1 MKQLFDELSAECSRM
16 TTKKYSTS
24 FSLGIQ
30 FLQKHMQPPVYAIY
44 GFVRLADEIVDSFH
58 GYDKVNLLSTFSTE
72 TYAAIENRISLN
84 PVLNSFQQVV
94 HQYEIP
100 GVLIK
105 AFLHSMQMD
114 LAKKLYNEDEYREYI
129 YGSAEAVGLMCL
141 CVFTEGNK
149 KQYEELKPY
158 AMKLGAAFQKVNFL
172 RDVKAD
178 NMDLGRTYFPDVD
191 LNNFSHADKLK
202 IENDIASDFQE
213 ALKGILRLPSSSR
226 KGVFLAYYYYYMLFK
241 KIKQVPPHRI
251 LQQRIR
257 IPDYEKVLLMLQSN
271 FKLQLHLL

>member
-24 FSLGIQ
+24 FSLGIR
-30 FLQKHMQPPVYAIY
+30 FLHKRMQPPVYAIY

-58 GYDKVNLLSTFSTE
+58 GYDKVSLLNSFSKE
-72 TYAAIENRISLN
+72 TYAAIENGISLN

-94 HQYEIP
+94 HQYKIQDE
-100 GVLIK
+100 LIK
-105 AFLHSMQMD
+105 SFLHSMQMD

-149 KQYEELKPY
+149 KQYEELKPF

-191 LNNFSHADKLK
+191 LNNFSLADKK
-202 IENDIASDFQE
+202 RIEEDIASDFHE
-213 ALKGILRLPSSSR
+213 ALQGILRLPSSSR

>member
-30 FLQKHMQPPVYAIY
+30 FLQKRMQPPVYAIY

-58 GYDKVNLLSTFSTE
+58 GYDKVSLLSSFCTE

-100 GVLIK
+100 GELIK
-105 AFLHSMQMD
+105 SFLHSMQMD

-191 LNNFSHADKLK
+191 MNNFSLADKLK
-202 IENDIASDFQE
+202 IEKDIASDFQE

>member
-30 FLQKHMQPPVYAIY
+30 FLQKRMQPPVYAIY

-58 GYDKVNLLSTFSTE
+58 GYDKVSLLSSFCTE

-100 GVLIK
+100 GELIK
-105 AFLHSMQMD
+105 SFLHSMQMD

-191 LNNFSHADKLK
+191 LNNFSLADKLK
-202 IENDIASDFQE
+202 IEKDIASDFQE

>member
-16 TTKKYSTS
+16 TTQKYSTS
-24 FSLGIQ
+24 FSLGIR
-30 FLQKHMQPPVYAIY
+30 FLHKRMQPPVYAIY

-58 GYDKVNLLSTFSTE
+58 GYDKVSLLNSFSKE
-72 TYAAIENRISLN
+72 TYAAIENGISLN

-94 HQYEIP
+94 HQYAIP
-100 GVLIK
+100 GELIK
-105 AFLHSMQMD
+105 SFLHSMQMD

-141 CVFTEGNK
+141 SVFTEGNK
-149 KQYEELKPY
+149 KQYEELKPF

-178 NMDLGRTYFPDVD
+178 NMELGRTYFPDVD
-191 LNNFSHADKLK
+191 LNNFSLADKIK
-202 IENDIASDFQE
+202 IEEDIASDFHE
-213 ALKGILRLPSSSR
+213 ALQGILRLPSSSR

>member
-30 FLQKHMQPPVYAIY
+30 FLQKRMQPPVYAIY

-58 GYDKVNLLSTFSTE
+58 GYDKVSLLSSFCTE

-100 GVLIK
+100 GELIK
-105 AFLHSMQMD
+105 SFLHSMQMD

-191 LNNFSHADKLK
+191 LKNFSLADKLK
-202 IENDIASDFQE
+202 IEKDIASDFQE

>member
-30 FLQKHMQPPVYAIY
+30 FLQKRMQPPVYAIY

-58 GYDKVNLLSTFSTE
+58 GYDKVSLLSSFCTE

-100 GVLIK
+100 DELIK
-105 AFLHSMQMD
+105 SFLHSMQMD

-191 LNNFSHADKLK
+191 LNNFSLADKLK
-202 IENDIASDFQE
+202 IEKDIASDFQE

>member
-30 FLQKHMQPPVYAIY
+30 FLQKRMQPPVYAIY

-58 GYDKVNLLSTFSTE
+58 GYDKVSLLSSFCTE

-100 GVLIK
+100 DELIK
-105 AFLHSMQMD
+105 SFLHSMQMD

-191 LNNFSHADKLK
+191 LKNFSLADKLK
-202 IENDIASDFQE
+202 IEKDIASDFQE

>member
-30 FLQKHMQPPVYAIY
+30 FLQKRRQPPVYAIY

-58 GYDKVNLLSTFSTE
+58 GYDKVSLLSSFCTE

-100 GVLIK
+100 DELIK
-105 AFLHSMQMD
+105 SFLHSMQMD

-191 LNNFSHADKLK
+191 LNNFSLADKLK
-202 IENDIASDFQE
+202 IEKDIASDFQE

>member
-30 FLQKHMQPPVYAIY
+30 FLHKRMQSPVYAIY

-58 GYDKVNLLSTFSTE
+58 AYDKVSLLNSFSTE

-100 GVLIK
+100 RELIK
-105 AFLHSMQMD
+105 SFLHSMQMD
-114 LAKKLYNEDEYREYI
+114 LAKKLYNEDEYRAYI

-141 CVFTEGNK
+141 CVFTDGNK
-149 KQYEELKPY
+149 KQYEELKPF

-178 NMDLGRTYFPDVD
+178 NMELGRMYFPDVD
-191 LNNFSHADKLK
+191 LNNFSLADKLK